1 MAARELQEVEM
12 TTEKKEI
19 YGLQYLRGLAAFLVV
34 LHHTI
39 EMSPM
44 GLPEW
49 TRFIGAIGV
58 DIFFV
63 LSGFI
68 MVYTA
73 FPAGEAVSPLKFLKK
88 RAQRIYPL
96 YWMCFLLIVLIM
108 SLGYLSNNVIP
119 LESVISSFFLLP
131 SEERVIFVAWTLEYE
146 MYFYALFALALSLKG
161 SRLQCTAVACSLL
174 GILYVVGST
183 VDIGYLSGFL
193 SNAIAFEFVFG
204 MGLGLLF
211 TETKF
216 KGAPKLFLIPAIGL
230 VMYSCTLAHGLSG
243 DQGAMKDTTRLFLW
257 GAAGLIFCSVF
268 LTFGKP
274 GGVIGR
280 FLSYL
285 GDSSY
290 SLYLTHIFW
299 MAGFGLLLNKIE
311 VDSFSIFS
319 QLCVS
324 LFVILLCYISSWI
337 SYEIFEKRVVTYFRS
352 YDKEVGESEM

>member
-1 MAARELQEVEM
+1 MEM
-12 TTEKKEI
+12 TNEKKEI

-39 EMSPM
+39 EMNPM

-73 FPAGEAVSPLKFLKK
+73 FPAGEALSPLKFLKK
-88 RAQRIYPL
+88 RVQRIYPL
-96 YWMCFLLIVLIM
+96 YWMCFLVIFLIM
-108 SLGYLSNNVIP
+108 YLGYLSNNVIP
-119 LESVISSFFLLP
+119 LGSVISSFFLLP

-146 MYFYALFALALSLKG
+146 MYFYALFALALSFKG

-174 GILYVVGST
+174 GILHVVGLT
-183 VDIGYLSGFL
+183 LDMGYLSGFL
-193 SNAIAFEFVFG
+193 ANAIAFEFVLG
-204 MGLGLLF
+204 MLLGLIF
-211 TETKF
+211 TETRF

-230 VMYSCTLAHGLSG
+230 VVYSCTLAHDLSD
-243 DQGAMKDTTRLFLW
+243 DQGAMMDTTRLLLW
-257 GAAGLIFCSVF
+257 GVAGLIFCSVF
-268 LTFGKP
+268 VGFGKP
-274 GGVIGR
+274 VSVFGVLMTR
-280 FLSYL
+280 L

-299 MAGFGLLLNKIE
+299 MAGYGLFLRNYDVAEQSMFL
-311 VDSFSIFS
+311 
-319 QLCVS
+319 QLWFAIIV
-324 LFVILLCYISSWI
+324 LLLCYVTSWI
-337 SYEIFEKRVVTYFRS
+337 SYTLFERPVSNKLRLIL
-352 YDKEVGESEM
+352 K